1 MIGLPPAVIA
11 DLFRAAC
18 QAELDA
24 LKPGNV
30 HVHAEGHGMT
40 VADFIAS
47 ADAAAPHLAA
57 PGRAVGERIL
67 AAVEATRAAC
77 GQNTNLGILLLCAPL
92 AAAADAGGALR
103 TSLAK
108 VLDGLDRRDA
118 VLAYR
123 AIRVASPGGLGRSD
137 RHDVAEEPSVTLLEA
152 MREAAGRD
160 RIASQYVSGFADV
173 FDIGVTTLLA
183 SRLAGRP
190 EHWAVAAT
198 FLAFLA
204 AFPDTHVVRKHGSE
218 AAECSSGRRSRP
230 RSALARGSAARN
242 PVGSPPGPGPQLEA
256 ARDQSRHQRRP
267 DGRQSLRG
275 RARGGD
281 GTQDR
286 HRTIEIVNRDRCLP
300 MLVQFHGR
308 ASCLRLSIVR
318 ASNSARVNTRTRE
331 APCLRLID
339 CSLARRSSAT
349 ATRWRTST

>member
-18 QAELDA
+18 QAELAA

-57 PGRAVGERIL
+57 PGRTVGERIL
-67 AAVEATRAAC
+67 AAVEATRATC

-92 AAAADAGGALR
+92 AAAAEAGGALR

-137 RHDVAEEPSVTLLEA
+137 RHDVTEEPSVTLLAA

-160 RIASQYVSGFADV
+160 RIALQYVSGFADV
-173 FDIGVTTLLA
+173 FDTGVTTLLA

-204 AFPDTHVVRKHGSE
+204 AFPDTHVVRRHGSE
-218 AAECSSGRRSRP
+218 VA
-230 RSALARGSAARN
+230 SALQSDARALDRLLRAAPQPEALLGRLLDLDRNLKQRAINPGTSADLTVASHFAA
-242 PVGSPPGPGPQLEA
+242 GLEA
-256 ARDQSRHQRRP
+256 AMAPGSSSSHSITQS
-267 DGRQSLRG
+267 
-275 RARGGD
+275 
-281 GTQDR
+281 
-286 HRTIEIVNRDRCLP
+286 
-300 MLVQFHGR
+300 
-308 ASCLRLSIVR
+308 
-318 ASNSARVNTRTRE
+318 
-331 APCLRLID
+331 
-339 CSLARRSSAT
+339 
-349 ATRWRTST
+349 

>member
-11 DLFRAAC
+11 GLFRAAC
-18 QAELDA
+18 QAELAA

-57 PGRAVGERIL
+57 PGRTVGERIL
-67 AAVEATRAAC
+67 TAVEATRAAC

-123 AIRVASPGGLGRSD
+123 AIRVASPGGLGRSG
-137 RHDVAEEPSVTLLEA
+137 RHDVAEEPSVTLLAA

-173 FDIGVTTLLA
+173 FDTGVTTLLA

-204 AFPDTHVVRKHGSE
+204 AFPDTHVVRRHGSE
-218 AAECSSGRRSRP
+218 AA
-230 RSALARGSAARN
+230 SALQSDARALDRLLRAAPQPETLLGRLLDLDRNLKQRAINPGTSADLTVASHFAA
-242 PVGSPPGPGPQLEA
+242 GLEA
-256 ARDQSRHQRRP
+256 AMAAGTSSNHRNSQS
-267 DGRQSLRG
+267 
-275 RARGGD
+275 
-281 GTQDR
+281 
-286 HRTIEIVNRDRCLP
+286 
-300 MLVQFHGR
+300 
-308 ASCLRLSIVR
+308 
-318 ASNSARVNTRTRE
+318 
-331 APCLRLID
+331 
-339 CSLARRSSAT
+339 
-349 ATRWRTST
+349 